1 MSCTYK
7 SATGT
12 EAVGHTREY
21 AEALQRI
28 NKLYKLSAGKFV
40 QPDILMSRL
49 LSLPRGFD
57 HVVETIESINSTRA
71 GLDQRPLDFHE
82 TRISVLPAH
91 MRSSPVGGLVGYPL
105 VFLPVVCISAV
116 LACNSTCSYPISR
129 CELFVQ
135 MTNNNIHHS
144 SLPPSPPATLLAF

>member
-1 MSCTYK
+1 MATGGVWWWCRAALFAHTSQP
-7 SATGT
+7 TGT

-57 HVVETIESINSTRA
+57 HVVETIESINGMRA
-71 GLDQRPLDFHE
+71 GSSQPPLDFHE
-82 TRISVLPAH
+82 VLGK
-91 MRSSPVGGLVGYPL
+91 VVPL
-105 VFLPVVCISAV
+105 LRQTV
-116 LACNSTCSYPISR
+116 Y
-129 CELFVQ
+129 
-135 MTNNNIHHS
+135 
-144 SLPPSPPATLLAF
+144 